1 MSTRT
6 PSGGNGPVR
15 GPHPGSTARSPL
27 PRVARAAYRRSVRTE
42 HESRATRARPTP
54 WQWLRYA
61 FGGRLPRALSG
72 RVLSDTTRPGWVRR
86 HLARSVVQ
94 LSPLV
99 ALCLF
104 AVPVAVSYRLTA
116 ALGGLLVGLMYSVAF
131 MVETTEHRVAK
142 AGYPAGTAARLREER
157 AERARAA
164 RVENRFPYRAGGAG
178 SFD

>member
-1 MSTRT
+1 
-6 PSGGNGPVR
+6 
-15 GPHPGSTARSPL
+15 
-27 PRVARAAYRRSVRTE
+27 VARAAYRRGVRTE
-42 HESRATRARPTP
+42 HETRPLRPTP

-61 FGGRLPRALSG
+61 FGGRLPRALSAW
-72 RVLSDTTRPGWVRR
+72 VLSDTTRAGWVRR

-104 AVPVAVSYRLTA
+104 AVPVAFTYRLTA

-131 MVETTEHRVAK
+131 MVETTEYRVAK

-157 AERARAA
+157 AEQARAA
-164 RVENRFPYRAGGAG
+164 RVEHRFPYRVGGAG